1 MCNGREEADDRID
14 GWTDSPMVELT
25 LTVKGSSSA
34 SNGDTDRVLLWV
46 DTQQFVNDLL
56 YIGAQ
61 TFVGIL
67 PWIAV
72 SMSQGRL
79 QAPAHQLKA
88 FGGGSGLLAFAFS
101 PAANR
106 VQFGPELVDQVTV
119 TPITEV
125 VPTAAVQSA
134 QSAWSVLFPSVK

>member
-1 MCNGREEADDRID
+1 
-14 GWTDSPMVELT
+14 MVELT

-34 SNGDTDRVLLWV
+34 STGGDCDRVLLWV

-106 VQFGPELVDQVTV
+106 VQFGPELVDQATV

>member
-1 MCNGREEADDRID
+1 
-14 GWTDSPMVELT
+14 MVELT

-34 SNGDTDRVLLWV
+34 STGGDSDRVLLWV

-79 QAPAHQLKA
+79 QAPGAPTQA